1 LTRRRDDTQTR
12 VAAYNRLP
20 GNMLSLLTPL
30 SIGAAA
36 SAVSSVAGAI
46 PTPGDF
52 ATALS
57 RASDKGESAKGA
69 DAVTPPDAIATAT
82 AKSPDELRRLLRDI
96 EKSLAKMLG
105 RNSVD
110 NAKPV
115 RLKLAGQDG
124 VQVDGTHPDAA
135 KINELL
141 SGDKELSASIAK
153 ALRSINAATSPE
165 LMGVMSAGGARVG
178 EPTLTLVDG
187 MLSASLG

>member
-1 LTRRRDDTQTR
+1 MPRHCDDTQTR
-12 VAAYNRLP
+12 VAAYHRP
-20 GNMLSLLTPL
+20 PETMLSLLTPL

-36 SAVSSVAGAI
+36 SAISSVAGAI

-52 ATALS
+52 AAVLS
-57 RASDKGESAKGA
+57 RAGDKGESAKGA
-69 DAVTPPDAIATAT
+69 DAVTPPDTIATTT
-82 AKSPDELRRLLRDI
+82 ADSPDELRRLLRDI

-105 RNSVD
+105 SNNVD
-110 NAKPV
+110 ATKPV
-115 RLKLAGQDG
+115 RLKLVGQDS

-165 LMGVMSAGGARVG
+165 LIGMMSASGAQVG
-178 EPTLTLVDG
+178 EPALTFVDG
-187 MLSASLG
+187 TLSASLA